1 MAKRLDSACSF
12 RMQKLQERSAADL
25 DWRELAGLPVA
36 WTGRREALARPYPF
50 VILTRVHTYRNFAG
64 FPFTVSATPSI
75 CAAIADKALNL
86 LSKQG
91 GYDVFRLSDC
101 APPVIRM
108 LRERLLLPE
117 RSVPFPGKKEFKYL
131 NVDAAAK
138 RWVLVNEVEH
148 MMFGRMYS
156 GCLTEKDFIEDYASP
171 DSHQPWAW
179 SERLGYL
186 TSAPDHLG
194 PGLEMEMLVHLPGHA
209 LARQL
214 PQARNSM
221 VALGL
226 GFAPVSFSEGSAEAG
241 LFLVKS
247 RGNAGESLPGIYT
260 RFMRNVQSLLIQEK
274 KLQDRCMEKH
284 HKTLEVRVQDS
295 LEGLEKAE
303 VLSYPSLLKMGSNLR
318 LGAYLGLLNPKLAEI
333 AEELR
338 VTTGSGHL
346 GVSSNRLLS
355 KEDEDRYRAKVVR
368 LALESSK
375 I

>member
-1 MAKRLDSACSF
+1 MR
-12 RMQKLQERSAADL
+12 KLQESSAADL
-25 DWRELAGLPVA
+25 DWRELASLPVA
-36 WTGRREALARPYPF
+36 WTGRREALASPYPF
-50 VILTRVHTYRNFAG
+50 VVLTRVHVFRNFAG

-86 LSKQG
+86 LIKQG

-101 APPVIRM
+101 APQVIRM

-148 MMFGRMYS
+148 MVFGRMYP
-156 GCLTEKDFIEDYASP
+156 GCLTEKDFIEEYASA
-171 DSHQPWAW
+171 DSQQLWAW

-194 PGLEMEMLVHLPGHA
+194 PGLEIEILVHLPGHA

-214 PQARNSM
+214 PQARNGM

-226 GFAPVSFSEGSAEAG
+226 GFAPVSFLEGSAVAG
-241 LFLVKS
+241 LFLLKS
-247 RGNAGESLPGIYT
+247 RGNAGESLPAIYT
-260 RFMRNVQSLLIQEK
+260 RFMRSVQPLLIQEK
-274 KLQDRCMEKH
+274 KLQDRCMEKQ
-284 HKTLEVRVQDS
+284 HKTLEDRVQES
-295 LEGLEKAE
+295 LQGLSQAE
-303 VLSYPSLLKMGSNLR
+303 VLSYPSLLKMGSYLR
-318 LGAYLGLLNPKLAEI
+318 LGAYLGILNPKLAEI

-338 VTTGSGHL
+338 VTAGSGHL
-346 GVSSNRLLS
+346 GVSSNRLLP

-375 I
+375 N

>member
-1 MAKRLDSACSF
+1 MR
-12 RMQKLQERSAADL
+12 KLQERSAADL

-36 WTGRREALARPYPF
+36 WTGRREALASPYPF

-86 LSKQG
+86 LIKQG

-101 APPVIRM
+101 APQVIRM

-131 NVDAAAK
+131 NVDVSAN
-138 RWVLVNEVEH
+138 RWVHVNEVEH
-148 MMFGRMYS
+148 MVFGRMYP
-156 GCLTEKDFIEDYASP
+156 GCLMEKDFIEEYASTNLAP
-171 DSHQPWAW
+171 EENQQLWAW

-186 TSAPDHLG
+186 TSAPDQLG
-194 PGLEMEMLVHLPGHA
+194 PGLEIEILVHLPGHA

-214 PQARNSM
+214 PQARNAM

-226 GFAPVSFSEGSAEAG
+226 GFAPVSFLEGSVEAG
-241 LFLVKS
+241 LFLLKS
-247 RGNAGESLPGIYT
+247 RGNAGESVSGIYT
-260 RFMRNVQSLLIQEK
+260 RFMRSVEYLLIQEK

-284 HKTLEVRVQDS
+284 HKTLEDRVQES
-295 LEGLEKAE
+295 LQGLSQTE
-303 VLSYPSLLKMGSNLR
+303 VLSYPSLLKMGSYLR
-318 LGAYLGLLNPKLAEI
+318 LGTYLGILNPKLAEI

-346 GVSSNRLLS
+346 GVSSNRLLP

-368 LALESSK
+368 LALESAK
-375 I
+375 N